1 MRILKILPLI
11 FLLTVPVTVFAQTKI
26 GLPGVNIALGGGA
39 DLVDTLQILLL
50 FTVLALAPAVL
61 VLCTCFTRIIV
72 VLSFLRQ
79 ALGTQNM
86 PPNQLLVGFALFLSI
101 FIMQPVGMR
110 IYTDAVVP
118 YNNKKVTTAQAL
130 EVIEV
135 NLRDFMS
142 RQVRKDDISLFYEVS
157 GNAAP
162 QTINDVPIHY
172 LIPAFIISELKTAFQ
187 IGFLL
192 YIPFL
197 ILDMVIA
204 SVLMAMGMM
213 MLPPVVVSLP
223 FKLLLFVMVDG
234 WKLVTGSL
242 LRSFG

>member
-1 MRILKILPLI
+1 MRFLKFVLILAPLN
-11 FLLTVPVTVFAQTKI
+11 LMAQTKI
-26 GLPGVNIALGGGA
+26 GLPGVNIALGGGV

-101 FIMQPVGMR
+101 FIMQPVGSK
-110 IYTDAVVP
+110 IYKDAIVP
-118 YNNKKVTTAQAL
+118 YTNKKVSTLEAL
-130 EVIEV
+130 QVIELSV
-135 NLRDFMS
+135 RDFMNK
-142 RQVRKDDISLFYEVS
+142 QVRKEDISLFYEVS
-157 GNAAP
+157 GNTSP
-162 QTINDVPIHY
+162 NTVNDVPIHY

>member
-1 MRILKILPLI
+1 MRILKVLVPALLILSPDFVL
-11 FLLTVPVTVFAQTKI
+11 AQTKI
-26 GLPGVNIALGGGA
+26 GLPGVNIALGGGV
-39 DLVDTLQILLL
+39 DLVDTLQVLLL

-101 FIMQPVGMR
+101 FIMQPVGTK
-110 IYTDAVVP
+110 IYKEAIIP
-118 YNNKKVTTAQAL
+118 YTNKQVTTTQAL
-130 EVIEV
+130 EVIELG
-135 NLRDFMS
+135 LREFMDK
-142 RQVRKDDISLFYEVS
+142 QVRKEDISLFYEAS
-157 GNAAP
+157 GNSSP
-162 QTINDVPIHY
+162 QTINDVPIYY

-234 WKLVTGSL
+234 WRLVTGSL
-242 LRSFG
+242 LKSFG